1 MQQAEYTDGVAIPQ
15 RYWAILTIG
24 IAVTM
29 AVMDTAIAN
38 IALPAIARDVQA
50 SPSDSI
56 WVVNAYQLAV
66 VISLLPLASLGE
78 IYGFRRIYQA
88 GLVVFTV
95 ASLACALSSSL
106 TALTLA
112 RVVQG
117 LGAAGIMSVNS
128 ALTRFVYPR
137 ALLGRGMGINAL
149 VSAVASAAGPTIAA
163 GILAVGPWEW
173 LFAINLPLGLVAI
186 AIAWKALPLTPRAG
200 HRFDLPSAIMN
211 ALAFG
216 LLITSIDGLAHHQP
230 LPAVILELFTAV
242 VFGYLLVQRQR
253 SRTAPLLPVDLL
265 RIPIFRLS
273 VATSVCSFTAQMLAF
288 VSLPFYLQGALGRD
302 AVQTGLLMTP
312 WPVMTAIIAPYAG
325 RLADRHSA
333 GVLGGIGLAV
343 FAVGLALLA
352 MLPTA
357 AGSADVAWRMAVCGA
372 GFGLF
377 QSPNNRAI
385 VAAAPRHRSGGA
397 AGMLGT
403 SRLLGQTLGAS
414 FAALLFTLSAHGT
427 TLALVG
433 ATAIAAGASAVSW
446 LRVIPHK
453 AAT

>member
-128 ALTRFVYPR
+128 ALTRFV
-137 ALLGRGMGINAL
+137 
-149 VSAVASAAGPTIAA
+149 
-163 GILAVGPWEW
+163 
-173 LFAINLPLGLVAI
+173 
-186 AIAWKALPLTPRAG
+186 
-200 HRFDLPSAIMN
+200 
-211 ALAFG
+211 
-216 LLITSIDGLAHHQP
+216 
-230 LPAVILELFTAV
+230 
-242 VFGYLLVQRQR
+242 
-253 SRTAPLLPVDLL
+253 
-265 RIPIFRLS
+265 
-273 VATSVCSFTAQMLAF
+273 
-288 VSLPFYLQGALGRD
+288 
-302 AVQTGLLMTP
+302 
-312 WPVMTAIIAPYAG
+312 
-325 RLADRHSA
+325 
-333 GVLGGIGLAV
+333 
-343 FAVGLALLA
+343 
-352 MLPTA
+352 
-357 AGSADVAWRMAVCGA
+357 
-372 GFGLF
+372 
-377 QSPNNRAI
+377 
-385 VAAAPRHRSGGA
+385 
-397 AGMLGT
+397 
-403 SRLLGQTLGAS
+403 
-414 FAALLFTLSAHGT
+414 
-427 TLALVG
+427 
-433 ATAIAAGASAVSW
+433 
-446 LRVIPHK
+446 
-453 AAT
+453 

>member
-1 MQQAEYTDGVAIPQ
+1 MQQPEYTDGVPTPQ

-38 IALPAIARDVQA
+38 IALPAIARDVHA

-78 IYGFRRIYQA
+78 IYGFRRVYQV
-88 GLVVFTV
+88 GLVVFTL
-95 ASLACALSSSL
+95 ASLACALSSTL
-106 TALTLA
+106 TALILA
-112 RVVQG
+112 RVLQG
-117 LGAAGIMSVNS
+117 LAAAGIMSVNS

-137 ALLGRGMGINAL
+137 AMLGRGMAINAL
-149 VSAVASAAGPTIAA
+149 VSAVSSAAGPTIAA
-163 GILAVGPWEW
+163 AILAVGPWEW
-173 LFAINLPLGLVAI
+173 LFAINVPLGLVAI
-186 AIAWKALPLTPRAG
+186 AIAWKSLPLTPRAG

-216 LLITSIDGLAHHQP
+216 LLIISIDGLAHHQP
-230 LPAVILELFTAV
+230 LPAVILELLTAII
-242 VFGYLLVQRQR
+242 FGYLLVQRQR

-265 RIPIFRLS
+265 RIPIFRMS
-273 VATSVCSFTAQMLAF
+273 VATSICSFTAQMLAF
-288 VSLPFYLQGALGRD
+288 VSLPFFLQDVLGRD

-312 WPVMTAIIAPYAG
+312 WPVMTAVIAPVAG

-333 GVLGGIGLAV
+333 GLLGGIGLAA

-352 MLPTA
+352 ILPAA
-357 AGSADVAWRMAVCGA
+357 AGSADVAWRMAVCGL

-414 FAALLFTLSAHGT
+414 FAALLFTLSSHGT
-427 TLALVG
+427 TLALIG
-433 ATAIAAGASAVSW
+433 AAAIASGASAVSW
-446 LRVIPHK
+446 LRVIPHNVQ
-453 AAT
+453 T